1 MHTLN
6 WDVLKIIIAVA
17 DNGSTVAAA
26 SKLGVNASTVQRR
39 IVKFENENGVQLFD
53 RRLQGYTPTVAGRA
67 LVEAAR
73 GIEDSINSINR
84 DILGLDLRL
93 EGRLSVTTTD
103 TLLQAVLPKHLAS
116 FAEKYPKIDLDITV
130 TNNRLDLSKQDADVA
145 IRPSLGPPE
154 DLFGQRVSGLGFGV
168 YGLRKFTDEDKGDIR
183 HNSLWIGV
191 GSILADSHVGHW
203 LVRHV
208 PQANITMK
216 ADSFPVIAELAKA
229 GCGLAV
235 LPCCL
240 GDQER
245 ALQQL
250 AIPTKELSTSLWILT
265 HADTRH
271 AARVKAFT
279 DLVSALLRGDSQL
292 LEGRH
297 SH

>member
-6 WDVLKIIIAVA
+6 WDILKIIIAVA
-17 DNGSTVAAA
+17 DNGTTVAAA
-26 SKLGVNASTVQRR
+26 NKLGVNASTVQRR
-39 IVKFENENGVQLFD
+39 IVKFENENSVQLFD
-53 RRLQGYTPTVAGRA
+53 RKLQGYTPTAAGRA

-73 GIEDSINSINR
+73 GIEDSVNSINR

-116 FAEKYPKIDLDITV
+116 FSEKYPKIDLEITV
-130 TNNRLDLSKQDADVA
+130 TNNRLDLSRQDADIA
-145 IRPSLGPPE
+145 LRPSLGPPE
-154 DLFGQRVSGLGFGV
+154 DLFGQRVSGLGFGI
-168 YGLRKFTDEDKGDIR
+168 YGLRKFVSEDKTDILR
-183 HNSLWIGV
+183 NTPWIGV

-203 LVRHV
+203 FVRHI
-208 PQANITMK
+208 PQANITMR

-245 ALQQL
+245 ALRRL
-250 AIPTKELSTSLWILT
+250 FMPTPELLTSLWILT
-265 HADTRH
+265 HPDTRH

-279 DLVSALLRGDSQL
+279 DLVSALLRHDSQL
-292 LEGRH
+292 LEGRR
-297 SH
+297 SL